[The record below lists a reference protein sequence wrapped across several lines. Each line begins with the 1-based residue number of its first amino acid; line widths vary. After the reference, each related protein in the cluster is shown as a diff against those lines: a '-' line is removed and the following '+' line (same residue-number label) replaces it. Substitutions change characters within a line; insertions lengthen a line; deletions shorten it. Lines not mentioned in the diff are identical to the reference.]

1 MPGGTGPRR
10 HKVRPGTSC
19 ARRFFLPCSL
29 NPLDRWSGHNDKEHP
44 MRRLLISLLTLSLV
58 AAACGSSSDS
68 TDTSS
73 ATDAAVADG
82 DFTIEIWVDNWMA
95 VYVNGELI
103 GEDSVSITTE
113 RSFNKEIFAFDA
125 ELPFTLAVEAK
136 DFKETDS
143 GLEYIGENNQQMG
156 DGGLIAQVKDSTG
169 TVIAVSSADWNSLVV
184 HQAPLNIDC
193 ERDDDPNTTCEFLIT
208 ETPVDWAAVDFDD
221 SAWTAATEWSSDAV
235 GPKDGYDEI
244 DWDDS
249 AELIWGSDL
258 QVDNTVLLRTVV
270 TG

>member
-1 MPGGTGPRR
+1 
-10 HKVRPGTSC
+10 
-19 ARRFFLPCSL
+19 
-29 NPLDRWSGHNDKEHP
+29 
-44 MRRLLISLLTLSLV
+44 MRRLLISLLAFTLV

-68 TDTSS
+68 TTTA
-73 ATDAAVADG
+73 ATDAAVADA
-82 DFTIEIWVDNWMA
+82 DFSVEIWVDNWMA

-169 TVIAVSSADWNSLVV
+169 AVIAVSSADWNSLVV
-184 HQAPLNIDC
+184 HQAPLNTSC
-193 ERDDDPNTTCEFLIT
+193 EGDDDPNTTCEFLIT
-208 ETPVDWAAVDFDD
+208 ETPADWTAVDFDD

-258 QVDNTVLLRTVV
+258 QVDNTVFLRTVV